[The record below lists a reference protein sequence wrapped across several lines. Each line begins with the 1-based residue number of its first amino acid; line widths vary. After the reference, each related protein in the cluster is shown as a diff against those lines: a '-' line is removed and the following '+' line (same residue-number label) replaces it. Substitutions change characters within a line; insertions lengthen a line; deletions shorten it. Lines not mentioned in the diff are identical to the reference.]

1 MMHFEIDMEIN
12 TVSKETY
19 DASPDQKTNKRTCHQ
34 KGVVFC
40 FVFVS
45 NTFKTYL
52 DNQKG
57 PRVGIGKTNT
67 LRKVLIP

>member
-1 MMHFEIDMEIN
+1 MMYLL
-12 TVSKETY
+12 TKKQTS
-19 DASPDQKTNKRTCHQ
+19 KRTRHQ
-34 KGVVFC
+34 KGVVFFFV

-57 PRVGIGKTNT
+57 TRVGIGKTNT